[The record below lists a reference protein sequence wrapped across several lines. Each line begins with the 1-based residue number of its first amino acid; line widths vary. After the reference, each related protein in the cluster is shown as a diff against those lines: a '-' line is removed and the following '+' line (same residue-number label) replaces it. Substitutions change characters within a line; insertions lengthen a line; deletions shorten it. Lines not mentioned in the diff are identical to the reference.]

1 VSAQAQPDRSLER
14 RVRIG
19 AMWAAGSVMLMRF
32 ANIATMAV
40 VARLVAPHDL
50 GVFALA
56 VTAHLMIMTFAEFGV
71 SSALARADL
80 DPERI
85 APTITTIALGT
96 SLMLS
101 SAMALLAAP
110 LAEVV
115 GSADAAGPLRVL
127 SISVALMGISAV
139 PAAQLQRELRQ
150 DRVFRAVSIGFVAGT
165 AVLLVLAAKGNGA
178 LAFAWGRVVEQL
190 VSAAVMLLSVNRR
203 YLPGFDRAEFGPL
216 MRFGVPLAAANLLS
230 QLLLN
235 VDYVIVGHS
244 LTVADVGVYMLAF
257 NVSAWPA
264 AVLGS
269 MLNSVVVPGF
279 SRVRHDPERLR
290 GALARAA
297 RIVALIA
304 CPIGALTSALA
315 LPLIVTL
322 YGAKWQDAAS
332 VLVVLT
338 LHGILFV
345 FGLLFANLI
354 IVTGR
359 TGILLGVQVLVL
371 VCLVPAMIVGVH
383 ALGLVGVGVAHIVVI
398 CLITMPIY
406 VVAVRR
412 STGFGFGQLVKA
424 VWPVAR
430 AAIGATLAARGGAML
445 VEPAFVKLVV
455 GGMAGA
461 AVYGLLTAPL
471 LADLLPEGS
480 APSRAFARFTARW
493 GRFGRPALEH
503 ASRNA

>member
-1 VSAQAQPDRSLER
+1 MSARAGSERSLER
-14 RVRIG
+14 RVRVG

-56 VTAHLMIMTFAEFGV
+56 VTAHLMLVSFAEFGV

-80 DPERI
+80 DPDRI

-96 SLMLS
+96 SLTLS
-101 SAMALLAAP
+101 SAMALLAEP
-110 LAEVV
+110 LAAAV

-150 DRVFRAVSIGFVAGT
+150 ARVFRAVSIGFVAGT
-165 AVLLVLAAKGNGA
+165 IVLLVLAAQGHGA

-190 VSAAVMLLSVNRR
+190 VSAVVLLLSVNRR
-203 YLPGFDRAEFGPL
+203 YLPGFDRAEVGPL
-216 MRFGVPLAAANLLS
+216 LRFGVPLAAANLLS
-230 QLLLN
+230 QVLLN

-244 LTVADVGVYMLAF
+244 LTVADVCVYMLAF

-279 SRVRHDPERLR
+279 SRVRDDPERLR
-290 GALARAA
+290 RALARAA

-315 LPLIVTL
+315 LPLVLTL
-322 YGAKWQDAAS
+322 YGAQWQEAAS

-338 LHGILFV
+338 LHGVLFV

-354 IVTGR
+354 IVAGR

-371 VCLVPAMIVGVH
+371 VCLVPAMVVGVR
-383 ALGLVGVGVAHIVVI
+383 ALGLVGAGVAHIVVI
-398 CLITMPIY
+398 CLVTMPIY
-406 VVAVRR
+406 IVAVRR
-412 STGFGFGQLVKA
+412 STGFGPADLAKA
-424 VWPVAR
+424 VWPVAL
-430 AAIGATLAARGGAML
+430 AAVAATLAARGGAML
-445 VEPAFVKLVV
+445 AHPPFVKLVI
-455 GGMAGA
+455 GGIAGSA
-461 AVYGLLTAPL
+461 AYGLLAAPL
-471 LADLLPEGS
+471 LVELLPEGS
-480 APSRAFARFTARW
+480 ALSRVLARSPARW
-493 GRFGRPALEH
+493 TRFGRPALQH